1 MHDDPTPMM
10 PFLSKTHGCRRHR
23 TEERR
28 RMIVKKVIQK
38 LLTTTT
44 IAVFMMTIAMLI
56 LGTRA
61 AQNNTLINLFGFSY
75 SVVGSDSMNTEAE
88 DGFKTGDVL
97 IIRTVPFSRLQV
109 GDIIA
114 FRSLDDPI
122 YIVHRI
128 IEIDENGHFITQ
140 GDANQTVDPHPVTRD
155 NYFGQVIF
163 NFDSSGIGQ
172 FVLNYRS
179 ILFAIIIGIFLIIIV
194 FEIINLFKSVK
205 EKQTLETEEQLK
217 KRQETEFAEAR
228 LKMRRELEEELK
240 KKNK

>member
-1 MHDDPTPMM
+1 
-10 PFLSKTHGCRRHR
+10 
-23 TEERR
+23 
-28 RMIVKKVIQK
+28 MIVKRFIQK
-38 LLTTTT
+38 ALTTTT
-44 IAVFMMTIAMLI
+44 IAVFMMTVAMLI

-75 SVVGSDSMNTEAE
+75 SVVGSDSMHTDAE
-88 DGFKTGDVL
+88 DGFKTGDIL
-97 IIRTVPFSRLQV
+97 IIRKVPFNRLEV

-128 IEIDENGHFITQ
+128 IEIDEDGHFITQ

-163 NFDSSGIGQ
+163 DFDSSGIGQ

-179 ILFAIIIGIFLIIIV
+179 TLFAVIIGIFLMIIAIEIV
-194 FEIINLFKSVK
+194 NLFKSVK
-205 EKQTLETEEQLK
+205 EKQTLETEEALK
-217 KRQETEFAEAR
+217 NQQETKLEEAR
-228 LKMRRELEEELK
+228 IQMRRELEEELK
-240 KKNK
+240 RKKD